1 MKENTNYSKLE
12 RNFKTNGGY
21 ITREDIDNAN
31 IPSWFLS
38 DFVKKNN
45 LNKIAPGFYANDN
58 FIVDDYLI
66 LQRRYPKYIYA
77 GLSALYLLGLTDKIP
92 TNIEVSAPQN
102 YHPSRKKIDSLIV
115 HKLSNA
121 NVYELG
127 IKEVKTMFGR
137 VRKIHELKDTNYMVR
152 TSGERMALNTPIQG
166 SSADI
171 MKLAMIEVY
180 KKMVEA
186 KLQSKMILQIHDEI
200 IIDALESEYK
210 KVLEI
215 ARNYVDHNKVEG

>member
-1 MKENTNYSKLE
+1 MKENTNCSKLE
-12 RNFKTNGGY
+12 RIFKTNGGY

-77 GLSALYLLGLTDKIP
+77 RLSALYLLGLTDKIP

-102 YHPSRKKIDSLIV
+102 YHPSRSKVDSLII
-115 HKLSNA
+115 HKLSNS
-121 NVYELG
+121 NIYELG
-127 IKEVKTMFGR
+127 IKEVKTMFGNIVKTYDEER
-137 VRKIHELKDTNYMVR
+137 TICDVIKYRDKYDSDTFNKAIKYYIRTINNQFKLFKYAREL
-152 TSGERMALNTPIQG
+152 G
-166 SSADI
+166 
-171 MKLAMIEVY
+171 
-180 KKMVEA
+180 VE
-186 KLQSKMILQIHDEI
+186 
-200 IIDALESEYK
+200 K
-210 KVLEI
+210 KVYEVMELV
-215 ARNYVDHNKVEG
+215 ANAD

>member
-1 MKENTNYSKLE
+1 MKENTNCSKLE
-12 RNFKTNGGY
+12 RIFKTNGGY

-77 GLSALYLLGLTDKIP
+77 RLSALYLLGLTDKIP

-102 YHPSRKKIDSLIV
+102 YHPSRSKVDSLII
-115 HKLSNA
+115 HKLSNS
-121 NVYELG
+121 NIYELG
-127 IKEVKTMFGR
+127 IKEVKTMFGNIVKTYDEER
-137 VRKIHELKDTNYMVR
+137 TICDVIKYRDKYDSETFNKAIKIYIR
-152 TSGERMALNTPIQG
+152 TINN
-166 SSADI
+166 
-171 MKLAMIEVY
+171 
-180 KKMVEA
+180 
-186 KLQSKMILQIHDEI
+186 QSKLFKYARE
-200 IIDALESEYK
+200 LGVEK
-210 KVLEI
+210 KVYEI
-215 ARNYVDHNKVEG
+215 MEVVANAD

>member
-1 MKENTNYSKLE
+1 MKDNTNYSKLD
-12 RNFKTNGGY
+12 RIFKTNGGY

-102 YHPSRKKIDSLIV
+102 YHPSRSKVDSLII
-115 HKLSNA
+115 HKLSNS
-121 NVYELG
+121 NIYELG
-127 IKEVKTMFGR
+127 IKEVKTMFGNI
-137 VRKIHELKDTNYMVR
+137 VKTYDEER
-152 TSGERMALNTPIQG
+152 TICDVIKYRDKYDSETFNKAIKFYIRTINN
-166 SSADI
+166 
-171 MKLAMIEVY
+171 
-180 KKMVEA
+180 
-186 KLQSKMILQIHDEI
+186 QSKLFKYARE
-200 IIDALESEYK
+200 LGVEK
-210 KVLEI
+210 KVYEI
-215 ARNYVDHNKVEG
+215 MEVVANAD